1 MIGITALAPLDMS
14 GGPFAPGWKGR
25 SAHIGPVA
33 TVTPLVDMLSGK
45 TTCATVTMMSG
56 VLLWGCQR
64 LKHFTETDF
73 CYELAEAAFAWQ
85 HDWRYVD
92 VTAEPYFSPPDDP
105 PEETALYSL
114 DEFVRDSIEDRD
126 KWTSFYQPIMPL
138 FHMCNMVNFIL
149 PKAHRPAFEGW
160 LSGMAARLD
169 QIATSPD
176 MEVPDFDDFESE
188 AAYDAYCAPKRGT
201 ALPPQVLDLDAD
213 LAGLDLQAA
222 ADTFLRGL
230 DHKKNRFLLAPE
242 KLIEMGFEGTPYGR
256 AP

>member
-1 MIGITALAPLDMS
+1 MRAIGELLS
-14 GGPFAPGWKGR
+14 SHFVGPDGVQVLVQGQASKRELLERFCAAAAPGARGCVMVA
-25 SAHIGPVA
+25 SASFWEGIDIAGDA
-33 TVTPLVDMLSGK
+33 LQLLVIDKL
-45 TTCATVTMMSG
+45 
-56 VLLWGCQR
+56 
-64 LKHFTETDF
+64 
-73 CYELAEAAFAWQ
+73 
-85 HDWRYVD
+85 
-92 VTAEPYFSPPDDP
+92 PFSPPDDP

-114 DEFVRDSIEDRD
+114 DEFVRDSIEGRD

-169 QIATSPD
+169 QIATPPE